1 MIHILLIISLIFLA
15 ISTPNIAIAGE
26 GSGSG
31 SGGSY
36 YGDGD
41 SSYEQDLTD
50 EEWQKEL
57 ERQELERQEW
67 KQELEKLRVESESFD
82 KTQFF
87 EDVANIANPEDI
99 QQAIKEDREK
109 WEKFMAEPHDGKMFK
124 SDCNSIGVCDYYW
137 IDPPDLTYNVTSN
150 WGEIRQVS
158 VYCDGGTFANYTAL
172 ECQLTQEQ
180 IILNE
185 QIKLFLIAMT
195 ILTVIVI
202 TGIVI
207 FIKTRKRE
215 VVSE

>member
-50 EEWQKEL
+50 EEW
-57 ERQELERQEW
+57 
-67 KQELEKLRVESESFD
+67 ESELQKIMNSTITGEVD
-82 KTQFF
+82 LGNYY
-87 EDVANIANPEDI
+87 VANVTIANPEDI
-99 QQAIKEDREK
+99 QQAIKQDREK

-137 IDPPDLTYNVTSN
+137 IEPPDLTYNVTSN
-150 WGEIRQVS
+150 WGEVRQVS

-195 ILTVIVI
+195 ILAVIVI
-202 TGIVI
+202 SEIVV
-207 FIKTRKRE
+207 FIKTRKK
-215 VVSE
+215 VVPERKQ

>member
-50 EEWQKEL
+50 EEW
-57 ERQELERQEW
+57 
-67 KQELEKLRVESESFD
+67 ESELQKIMNSTITGEVD
-82 KTQFF
+82 LGNYY
-87 EDVANIANPEDI
+87 VANVTIANPEDI

-137 IDPPDLTYNVTSN
+137 IEPPDLTYNVTSN
-150 WGEIRQVS
+150 WGEVRQVS

>member
-50 EEWQKEL
+50 EEW
-57 ERQELERQEW
+57 
-67 KQELEKLRVESESFD
+67 ESELQKIMNSTITGEVD
-82 KTQFF
+82 LGNYY
-87 EDVANIANPEDI
+87 VANVTIANPEDI
-99 QQAIKEDREK
+99 EKAIKEDREK

-137 IDPPDLTYNVTSN
+137 IDPPDLTYNVTQK
-150 WGEIRQVS
+150 WTGEIRQVS
-158 VYCDGGTFANYTAL
+158 VYCDDGTFANYTTL
-172 ECQLTQEQ
+172 DCELTEAQKIINQQ
-180 IILNE
+180 IL
-185 QIKLFLIAMT
+185 LFLIALG
-195 ILTVIVI
+195 ILIGIIVI
-202 TGIVI
+202 WLYLKKIGSPCYNTQSGSI
-207 FIKTRKRE
+207 
-215 VVSE
+215 SEDK

>member
-50 EEWQKEL
+50 EEW
-57 ERQELERQEW
+57 
-67 KQELEKLRVESESFD
+67 ESELQKIMNSTITGEVD
-82 KTQFF
+82 LGNYY
-87 EDVANIANPEDI
+87 VANVTIANPEDI
-99 QQAIKEDREK
+99 QQAIKQDREK

-137 IDPPDLTYNVTSN
+137 IEPPDLTYNVTSN
-150 WGEIRQVS
+150 WGEVRQVS